1 MKRESVIV
9 SLKKKKKMENK
20 GVEVMIK
27 TKVDSEV
34 AVWLAKETEYRNKSN
49 VTKKALEF
57 YHDYLF
63 YKKGFLIRLIE
74 FHFEE
79 IKHILRII
87 GRAKKDG

>member
-57 YHDYLF
+57 YHHYKF
-63 YKKGFLIRLIE
+63 YRRGYFVMLIE
-74 FHFEE
+74 AHFEE
-79 IKHILRII
+79 LKRLLRII
-87 GRAKKDG
+87 GRARKDG